1 MINYRC
7 YLSYQRF
14 SNGISCWRYEIS
26 MQLALRR
33 LDDDWMTA
41 STSND
46 DDDGAAS
53 WIRRCRCNTVGNSR
67 SERHSL
73 WSLVRAKRSNSFEWI
88 HVIPEVTSCTRC
100 RRDSWGNAI
109 ACFAW
114 SLSLSLSLSLPSLP
128 PSFCDVS
135 TTNEFL
141 VRVPTGTWRSI
152 VFAVRQ
158 ILDFDITGL
167 IDEYDTNQPS
177 RIGYFVWLP
186 LPVHILSDTRQYP
199 PLSHMCSP
207 HQTSSR

>member
-1 MINYRC
+1 MGFPVEGTKSRC
-7 YLSYQRF
+7 NLHYGDWTTIGWQHRLATTMTMVRRPGYEDVVATPWGTAEASDTVFDRSCELNVRIV
-14 SNGISCWRYEIS
+14 SNGSTLYQKWPR
-26 MQLALRR
+26 ALDAEGTHEAMRSPAL
-33 LDDDWMTA
+33 LD
-41 STSND
+41 
-46 DDDGAAS
+46 
-53 WIRRCRCNTVGNSR
+53 
-67 SERHSL
+67 L
-73 WSLVRAKRSNSFEWI
+73 
-88 HVIPEVTSCTRC
+88 
-100 RRDSWGNAI
+100 
-109 ACFAW
+109 